1 MFITPLSSTIYINWL
16 LFFISSSLS
25 IALLSRIM
33 LHDAPSYF
41 QSTVNDCK
49 KIRTRSIAPPFQN
62 PFQGPLCTSKL
73 GRLMKISAIFGAR
86 GYVWSA

>member
-62 PFQGPLCTSKL
+62 PIEVASQQS
-73 GRLMKISAIFGAR
+73 RKISAIFGAR